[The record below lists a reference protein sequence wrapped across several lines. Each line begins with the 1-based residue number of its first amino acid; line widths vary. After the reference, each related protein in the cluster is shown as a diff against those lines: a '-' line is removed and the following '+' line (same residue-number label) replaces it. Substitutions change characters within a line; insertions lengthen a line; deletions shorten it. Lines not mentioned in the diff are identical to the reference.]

1 MLAGHLQRVDS
12 RHGQDEHHQV
22 TRDIETSIGLPGF
35 TDIDAMTRN
44 WFMVRLWNRGALK
57 NGRIEN
63 RDEPVGDHERKY
75 QIATDSK
82 PFLCEYSQV

>member
-44 WFMVRLWNRGALK
+44 
-57 NGRIEN
+57 
-63 RDEPVGDHERKY
+63 
-75 QIATDSK
+75 
-82 PFLCEYSQV
+82 